1 MRPLIL
7 LITLLLASDIYAQ
20 KVIPFHDLE
29 KEVKTQIQNYWE
41 SDNIE
46 TIYVWD
52 KLDGSPKGIEYTECD
67 KIAVDYSIFQY
78 RAPYISPPRYCLF
91 IKHKDII
98 IFLEDSWYKD
108 TFLTQVQ
115 TLVNYFLTY
124 QDAPQ
129 ENFPKYLKILVENR
143 EQNLM
148 YLE

>member
-7 LITLLLASDIYAQ
+7 LLTLLLASDMYAQ

-29 KEVKTQIQNYWE
+29 KEVKIQIQNYWE

-67 KIAVDYSIFQY
+67 KIDVDYCIFQY

-91 IKHKDII
+91 IKHKDIV
-98 IFLEDSWYKD
+98 IFLEDSFYKD
-108 TFLTQVQ
+108 TFITQVQ
-115 TLVNYFLTY
+115 TLVNYFQTY

-129 ENFPKYLKILVENR
+129 ENFPKYLKILIENR

>member
-1 MRPLIL
+1 MRYLIL
-7 LITLLLASDIYAQ
+7 LLSLLLASDIYAQ

-29 KEVKTQIQNYWE
+29 KEVRIQIQNYWE

-46 TIYVWD
+46 TIYVHD
-52 KLDGSPKGIEYTECD
+52 QLDGSPKGIEYTECD
-67 KIAVDYSIFQY
+67 KIDVDYSIFAID
-78 RAPYISPPRYCLF
+78 APFISPPRACFF

-115 TLVNYFLTY
+115 TLVNYFQTY

-129 ENFPKYLKILVENR
+129 ENFPKYLKILIENR